1 MPSRGIP
8 PMNEMSPPPQTRI
21 QAEKREAILEAALDI
36 FSTHGFRGATIDQI
50 ASAAGMSK
58 PNLLY
63 YFRRKDDIY
72 TTLIQRLL
80 DNWLGPLRELD
91 DIGDPLSEL
100 RSYIRRKLEM
110 ARDFPRESRLFAN
123 EILQGAPRIMPM
135 IEGELKSLVDE
146 KADIIK
152 GWIKAGKI
160 RKTDPYHL
168 IFSIWATTQH
178 YADFD
183 VQVRA
188 VLGPDRGAE
197 GRFEDAARFL
207 ENLFMDGL
215 KPIDPR

>member
-1 MPSRGIP
+1 MTDTPAKARP
-8 PMNEMSPPPQTRI
+8 RTRI
-21 QAEKREAILEAALDI
+21 QREKQDVILDAALNV

-50 ASAAGMSK
+50 AEAAGMSK

-63 YFRRKDDIY
+63 YFTSKEEIHR
-72 TTLIQRLL
+72 RLL
-80 DNWLGPLRELD
+80 TGMLDLWLDPLRALD
-91 DIGDPLSEL
+91 AEGDPMPEL

-123 EILQGAPRIMPM
+123 EMLQGAPHAIDVL
-135 IEGELKSLVDE
+135 EGELKTLVDD
-146 KADIIK
+146 KAKVIES
-152 GWIKAGKI
+152 WMAEGKI
-160 RKTDPYHL
+160 RRTDPYHL

-188 VLGPDRGAE
+188 VLGKDRGGD

-207 ENLFMDGL
+207 EHLFMDGL
-215 KPIDPR
+215 RPAKG

>member
-1 MPSRGIP
+1 MNAP
-8 PMNEMSPPPQTRI
+8 PRTRI
-21 QAEKREAILEAALDI
+21 QTEKREAILEAALDV
-36 FSTHGFRGATIDQI
+36 FSTHGFRGSTIDQI

-63 YFRRKDDIY
+63 YFRRKDDVY
-72 TTLIQRLL
+72 TELIERLL
-80 DNWLGPLRELD
+80 HTWLGPLRELD

-146 KADIIK
+146 KASIIQS
-152 GWIKAGKI
+152 WIKAGKI
-160 RKTDPYHL
+160 RKADPYHL

-188 VLGPDRGAE
+188 VLGPDRGAD

-215 KPIDPR
+215 RPAKA

>member
-1 MPSRGIP
+1 
-8 PMNEMSPPPQTRI
+8 MNEMSPPPKTRI
-21 QAEKREAILEAALDI
+21 QTEKREAILEAALDV
-36 FSTHGFRGATIDQI
+36 FSTHGFRGATIDQV
-50 ASAAGMSK
+50 ATAAGMSK

-72 TTLIQRLL
+72 TALIQQLL

-146 KADIIK
+146 KAEIIR
-152 GWIKAGKI
+152 GWITSGRI

-188 VLGPDRGAE
+188 VLGPDRGAD

-215 KPIDPR
+215 RPAASP